1 MSNYYEVL
9 EVKYGTSAE
18 EIKKNY
24 RRLSKK
30 YHPDLNQGNK
40 VAEKRFKE
48 INEAYSVLSSAERR
62 QEYDNKKETSAKK
75 GEKRTA
81 EKTQEKQSDPMNG
94 FDIGNVRM
102 QFESFFGFDPKSKT
116 KSMNVSGGSK
126 NQSKNPLDTSD
137 IFEGFF
143 KPKKK

>member
-1 MSNYYEVL
+1 MNNFYEVL
-9 EVKYGTSAE
+9 EVDSGASAE
-18 EIKKNY
+18 AIKKNY

-40 VAEKRFKE
+40 IAEKRFKE
-48 INEAYSVLSSAERR
+48 ITEAYSVLSSAEKRL
-62 QEYDNKKETSAKK
+62 EYDKKNAASA
-75 GEKRTA
+75 EKQQYKTA
-81 EKTQEKQSDPMNG
+81 EKKQKIQPDSMDG

-102 QFESFFGFDPKSKT
+102 QFGNFFGFDPKNKT
-116 KSMNVSGGSK
+116 KSGNFAGGTK

-137 IFEGFF
+137 IFEDFF